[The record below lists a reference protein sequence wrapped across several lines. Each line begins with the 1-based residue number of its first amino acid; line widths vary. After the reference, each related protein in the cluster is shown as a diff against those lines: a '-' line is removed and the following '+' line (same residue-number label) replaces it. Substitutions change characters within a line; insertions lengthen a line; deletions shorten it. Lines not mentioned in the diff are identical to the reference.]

1 MKNNLKHI
9 AVAVI
14 IVMACLFTYQSWWLI
29 RMYRSEVA
37 KTENA
42 VRTAIRNCDFEEM
55 ITRLQKARE
64 EKSGVGFTGD
74 ITVGAGYGSGG
85 TVVSQISTTQYEQ
98 DTLGRQING
107 HITGVTKRVSQTT
120 SSVVQTDSLPP
131 KPERSEQESMFESL
145 DNMSVQMI
153 RGMHTGIDAI
163 DSNLNFG
170 LLDSLLTVSLKEAGL
185 DGQHKIEL
193 ITFADS
199 LVNLNVT
206 VVEKGEP
213 KVLASLC
220 TDGYVPSDDA
230 ISFEYVFDVQETAM
244 YRLWIEPVGKAVLK
258 QMTGI
263 LVASVLILIVLVA
276 VFLYLIHVIRTQKS
290 LDEMK
295 SDFTNNMTHEL
306 KTPISV
312 AYAANDALLNFP
324 DEDSPEQRRKYL
336 EISQNQLEHLSGLVE
351 QILSMS
357 MERRK
362 GLVLRK
368 EEIYLADMV
377 NDLTN
382 KQKMRAEK
390 PVTFDIEIVDGT
402 IINADRMHLGNILNN
417 LIDNSIKY
425 SGETVAISIKAT
437 ARQISI
443 KDNGIG
449 ISDSDI
455 KHIFEKFY
463 RAHTGNIH
471 DVKGYG
477 LGLYYVKS
485 IVEKHGW
492 IITAESEPGKGT
504 TFTLS
509 L

>member
-1 MKNNLKHI
+1 MKHKLKHI

-14 IVMACLFTYQSWWLI
+14 VVMACLFTYQSWWLV
-29 RMYRSEVA
+29 RMYRSEVTT
-37 KTENA
+37 TENA
-42 VRTAIRNCDFEEM
+42 VRTALRTSDFSEM
-55 ITRLQKARE
+55 MARLQRVRD
-64 EKSGVGFTGD
+64 EKSGIGFAGD
-74 ITVGAGYGSGG
+74 ITVAAGYGSGG
-85 TVVSQISTTQYEQ
+85 TLVSQINTTQYEQ
-98 DTLGRQING
+98 DTLGRQIKG
-107 HITGVTKRVSQTT
+107 HMTGVTKRVSQTT

-153 RGMHTGIDAI
+153 RGMHSGIDAI
-163 DSNLNFG
+163 DGNLNFG

-263 LVASVLILIVLVA
+263 LVASVLILVVLVA
-276 VFLYLIHVIRTQKS
+276 VFLYLLHVIRTQKS

-324 DEDSPEQRRKYL
+324 D
-336 EISQNQLEHLSGLVE
+336 
-351 QILSMS
+351 
-357 MERRK
+357 
-362 GLVLRK
+362 
-368 EEIYLADMV
+368 
-377 NDLTN
+377 
-382 KQKMRAEK
+382 
-390 PVTFDIEIVDGT
+390 
-402 IINADRMHLGNILNN
+402 
-417 LIDNSIKY
+417 
-425 SGETVAISIKAT
+425 
-437 ARQISI
+437 
-443 KDNGIG
+443 
-449 ISDSDI
+449 
-455 KHIFEKFY
+455 
-463 RAHTGNIH
+463 
-471 DVKGYG
+471 
-477 LGLYYVKS
+477 
-485 IVEKHGW
+485 
-492 IITAESEPGKGT
+492 
-504 TFTLS
+504 
-509 L
+509 